1 MPNAPS
7 STTNLS
13 AKINHYL
20 LYYILFYIIYY
31 IWDIIVWIS
40 SHLTALKQLSDHE
53 IHQNCLNNTFWQ
65 VMRIYFFKIHH
76 RLSSLLYF
84 LQTYFYD
91 FGCIL
96 CYKYIIL
103 LLLIISSFSCSG
115 DFKKWVF
122 IENCWQFQHFGDKI
136 LMLVTTK
143 ATKSVSSIFLSPTFY
158 MTYKYWCHVT
168 CHPHKYGF
176 ECYHHDRLKPTGR
189 ETKISSGWHT
199 VVKSGAP
206 RTKIFN
212 PHTYQKM

>member
-1 MPNAPS
+1 MAS
-7 STTNLS
+7 HENLFFRDS
-13 AKINHYL
+13 RHYC
-20 LYYILFYIIYY
+20 
-31 IWDIIVWIS
+31 IS
-40 SHLTALKQLSDHE
+40 
-53 IHQNCLNNTFWQ
+53 
-65 VMRIYFFKIHH
+65 FKHI
-76 RLSSLLYF
+76 
-84 LQTYFYD
+84 FYD

-103 LLLIISSFSCSG
+103 LLLNISSFLCSG

-176 ECYHHDRLKPTGR
+176 ECYRHDRKTNRAWNQNLQWLTHRGQKWGTP
-189 ETKISSGWHT
+189 
-199 VVKSGAP
+199 
-206 RTKIFN
+206 
-212 PHTYQKM
+212 YQNF